1 MCLQAITPIKMCSV
15 SRACAQFRIYYVQ
28 LQAIRHSTEHEPAA
42 AVHDVHNAN
51 DQQESPATQGE
62 WLQREFQARS
72 AWAEPAFRCSQA
84 LLQSGPF

>member
-1 MCLQAITPIKMCSV
+1 MLAGDHANKNVQHVASMRAISNLLCTITSD
-15 SRACAQFRIYYVQ
+15 QTF
-28 LQAIRHSTEHEPAA
+28 EHEPAA